1 MDTRKSGGAI
11 TGLYNKNRGTS
22 LKNRGS
28 VTGIQKNKVGPAT
41 TGKLGFYPTMGNR
54 RLESKLPTGVTQ
66 ENVDV
71 AQALVE
77 QQGMS
82 PQEALNTAV
91 SARNPTRPVVA
102 PKVASRILT
111 APLGRIPG
119 KVPGTLVSARLN
131 PDIATNP
138 EKASVGLGLVLA
150 SEPPSNSDLANV
162 INELGTALGLPST
175 GGKRRYRGGE
185 PFEGLEGLLDED
197 KVAFAKA
204 VTLMVAYNAGQMSKE
219 VALAAAGPSLEY
231 LKSRIADPLKPI
243 VKRVKDITLSLA
255 DQLFQVPIT
264 GVKLSFAS
272 LGFTMN
278 FVSKVVEKLNGWGGK
293 SADYLLS
300 DDTAKKA
307 ADVATASIKDVGK
320 TGAVAAFVLNQ
331 IGVLPLSA
339 VLAGILFTIQV
350 NLGSGAGRA
359 YLVTGFYA
367 WYNSQ
372 PDAKRKEIDK
382 AASEYATSAA
392 KSAKEKAAGAAPK
405 VKDAAA
411 SLGRLLAQ
419 KVNGKS
425 VVQSMASAAPAAAA
439 TEAAALAQL
448 DASAA
453 AIPAALE
460 NGAPAAALAASAA
473 EEVAASPAVVENVR
487 SRRRLNA
494 AAPSFPAAAASA
506 AAMQTGEGRRK
517 TRKGKSK
524 RRVTR
529 RRKAT
534 KYLTAPVFAY

>member
-1 MDTRKSGGAI
+1 
-11 TGLYNKNRGTS
+11 
-22 LKNRGS
+22 
-28 VTGIQKNKVGPAT
+28 
-41 TGKLGFYPTMGNR
+41 
-54 RLESKLPTGVTQ
+54 
-66 ENVDV
+66 
-71 AQALVE
+71 
-77 QQGMS
+77 
-82 PQEALNTAV
+82 
-91 SARNPTRPVVA
+91 
-102 PKVASRILT
+102 
-111 APLGRIPG
+111 
-119 KVPGTLVSARLN
+119 
-131 PDIATNP
+131 
-138 EKASVGLGLVLA
+138 
-150 SEPPSNSDLANV
+150 
-162 INELGTALGLPST
+162 
-175 GGKRRYRGGE
+175 
-185 PFEGLEGLLDED
+185 
-197 KVAFAKA
+197 
-204 VTLMVAYNAGQMSKE
+204 MVAYNAGQMTKE
-219 VALAAAGPSLEY
+219 AALAAAGPSLEY

-243 VKRVKDITLSLA
+243 VKRVKDITLTLA
-255 DQLFQVPIT
+255 DRLFQVPVT
-264 GVKLSFAS
+264 GLKLSFGG

-278 FVSKVVEKLNGWGGK
+278 FVSKVVEKLNDWGGK

-392 KSAKEKAAGAAPK
+392 KSATEKAAGAAPNI
-405 VKDAAA
+405 KDAAA

-439 TEAAALAQL
+439 TEVAALARL

-473 EEVAASPAVVENVR
+473 EEVAASPAVVQNVR

-494 AAPSFPAAAASA
+494 AAPSFPAAAAA
-506 AAMQTGEGRRK
+506 EADDAAMGGRGRRGK
-517 TRKGKSK
+517 TSK
-524 RRVTR
+524 RGMKRRMTR
-529 RRKAT
+529 RRKAP
-534 KYLTAPVFAY
+534 KYRAAPVFAY